1 MPESEFTIHAR
12 DMFAERKIPEDW
24 VWRVLNHPD
33 KKHMGDDGNMHYT
46 KAIKEKDGRIL
57 HVVVN
62 PNFQPNRIVTLFF
75 DRRLMRTK

>member
-1 MPESEFTIHAR
+1 MPEFEFTAHAR
-12 DMFAERKIPEDW
+12 DMIAERKVSEDW

-33 KKHMGDDGNMHYT
+33 KKRTGEDGNMHYT
-46 KAIKEKDGRIL
+46 KAIKERDGLIL

-75 DRRLMRTK
+75 DRRLMRKR